1 MAAAAASVSDDQRS
15 GAGSDCDAPD
25 SNHPTVVKITEYVTT
40 RSGGSYSS
48 VGRSLQLAANHHAAN
63 IHHRPAVVFAV
74 GPVEDDA
81 SFVKEEEK
89 EPTSQA
95 AVVTALKQRDEN
107 SINSQRFEDQSRS
120 SVDSSDQLE
129 SQFILP
135 IETSENVLDAS
146 AGICNIGDCIG
157 DGNATATSDHPL
169 ETAISDRVCLTS

>member
-1 MAAAAASVSDDQRS
+1 MATAAASVSDDQRS
-15 GAGSDCDAPD
+15 GADSDCDAPD
-25 SNHPTVVKITEYVTT
+25 SNHPAVVKITEYVTT

-48 VGRSLQLAANHHAAN
+48 VGRQQQLAANHHAAN

-74 GPVEDDA
+74 GPMEDDA

-89 EPTSQA
+89 ELT
-95 AVVTALKQRDEN
+95 RDEN
-107 SINSQRFEDQSRS
+107 SINLQRFEDQSRS

-135 IETSENVLDAS
+135 IETSENVLDTS
-146 AGICNIGDCIG
+146 VGICNIGDCIG
-157 DGNATATSDHPL
+157 DGNARATSDHPL